1 VDHARLVTKRIVI
14 AALWLFAGWYGGAY
28 AVAYLGLPDLVAPL
42 AGIAAAFLGTA
53 LAFHND
59 RSAEE
64 APVADRAGPT
74 GSAAAGGP
82 RRGDP
87 VSG

>member
-14 AALWLFAGWYGGAY
+14 ATLWLFAGWYGGAY
-28 AVAYLGLPDLVAPL
+28 AVAYLGLPDVVAPL
-42 AGIAAAFLGTA
+42 VGVAAACFVTVVLLYPT
-53 LAFHND
+53 

-74 GSAAAGGP
+74 GPAAAGTP

>member
-1 VDHARLVTKRIVI
+1 VDHARLVTKRILI

-28 AVAYLGLPDLVAPL
+28 AVAFLGLPDLVAPL
-42 AGIAAAFLGTA
+42 AGIAAAFIVTMLP
-53 LAFHND
+53 LHSS

-74 GSAAAGGP
+74 GSAAAGSP